1 MASPFAKYQSEQV
14 QQLAPGFVEA
24 YGNAGRS
31 IGQGLAA
38 IGQAAVQG
46 YEEAEK
52 KHKAEIATKASL
64 APYIRNDDRITA
76 TEGMIKSGL
85 LTKADDGTVVV
96 AAKWANYADKAG
108 LKKYLDFY
116 NETGG
121 DGSKLSGDKLIEF
134 ASRFEGEQKYI
145 AQNAANA
152 KAKTEGELK
161 QAQIAKLRAEA
172 AAKASETGLVTQLL
186 SGMGGIGSGGSI
198 TPYTNESPTAGINI
212 TPYTQPTGTG
222 ITSVETPT
230 TTPPNVTKV
239 DAAVPA
245 VAAPATVAAP
255 VSAAL
260 TAGTAPTVAAA
271 AVKAAEPAVSSAL
284 TAGTAGTPA
293 QAAAQTR
300 EEKLASLI
308 AKAEAA
314 GKVAPAPKRVE
325 SGETSDDYDA
335 WVAATDEWNKNY
347 GDTHLPTGSPKTARR
362 VELDFNAANP
372 IEKAAPATAAPA
384 TAAPAAAAPPEAAP
398 APVGTEEAT
407 AANKVY
413 DVAAESARVTEKLA
427 ATSAE
432 RENVRSKYASIR
444 TKNAVARSNQR
455 QQALGLSIVSPAKG
469 TGFTSYLDN
478 IKKFEDEAEARELK
492 AIDDK
497 ESTINK
503 NFANYQ
509 AAATAQREGRTED
522 RANRAEQRAIDAL
535 SATGTKDATKALAD
549 IRKEKRQRLL
559 DYPMYSIWNH
569 LGSNMAV
576 DPKTG
581 EKYDPVEF
589 GIKPLSPSAQIAV
602 NEAHEGW
609 SKTVDFMVN
618 MDKTLAARVKDND
631 RWLGSFRATAKNM
644 QNYFEGELSSVF
656 GVATFRRGIV
666 SGGNFSDADR
676 EFVKSAITYLNSAAP
691 DLSAEDLKASLNA
704 LGVFVNNMYIR
715 TLEANDMMYD
725 PKNAK
730 AFADKLEG
738 AGMPEKAAAAR
749 EGVTR
754 AGVFYSRFGIK
765 PPGGS
770 TKSSYDSTAA
780 KDAFE
785 LLYPKLK
792 AKGLLPDGM
801 KIK

>member
-14 QQLAPGFVEA
+14 QQMAPGFVEA
-24 YGNAGRS
+24 YGRAGAS
-31 IGQGLAA
+31 IGQGIATAGAA
-38 IGQAAVQG
+38 INQG
-46 YEEAEK
+46 LAEADKRK
-52 KHKAEIATKASL
+52 KEEIATKASL

-96 AAKWANYADKAG
+96 SAKWANYADTKG

-121 DGSKLSGDKLIEF
+121 DGSKLSGDKLVEF

-145 AQNAANA
+145 SQNAANA
-152 KAKTEGELK
+152 KAKTEEELK

-172 AAKASETGLVTQLL
+172 AAKANETGLVTQLL
-186 SGMGGIGSGGSI
+186 SGMGVAGSGGSI
-198 TPYTNESPTAGINI
+198 IPYTNESPTAGINI

-222 ITSVETPT
+222 ITSVETLT
-230 TTPPNVTKV
+230 TTPTAVTKV
-239 DAAVPA
+239 DTTVPA
-245 VAAPATVAAP
+245 VAAPPAAP

-271 AVKAAEPAVSSAL
+271 AATAAPAAEPAVSAAL

-293 QAAAQTR
+293 PAAAAPTR
-300 EEKLASLI
+300 EQRLASLI
-308 AKAEAA
+308 AKAAA
-314 GKVAPAPKRVE
+314 AEKVAPFPERVKD
-325 SGETSDDYDA
+325 GETSEDYDA
-335 WVAATDEWNKNY
+335 WVAASNEWTKNY
-347 GDTHLPTGSPKTARR
+347 GDTHIPTGSPKTARR

-372 IEKAAPATAAPA
+372 IEKAAPASAAAPA
-384 TAAPAAAAPPEAAP
+384 EAPPEPAT

-407 AANKVY
+407 AAAKVY
-413 DVAAESARVTEKLA
+413 DVPAESARVTEKLA
-427 ATSAE
+427 AISVE
-432 RENVRSKYASIR
+432 RESVRSKYASIR

-455 QQALGLSIVSPAKG
+455 QQALGLSVVSPAKG

-497 ESTINK
+497 ESTITK

-509 AAATAQREGRTED
+509 AAATAQKEGRAED
-522 RANRAEQRAIDAL
+522 RANRAEQRAINAS
-535 SATGTKDATKALAD
+535 SATVTKDATKANAD
-549 IRKEKRQRLL
+549 IRAAKRQRLL

-569 LGSNMAV
+569 LGSNMAI

-581 EKYDPVEF
+581 QQYDPVEF
-589 GIKPLSPSAQIAV
+589 GIKSLSPSAQIAV

>member
-14 QQLAPGFVEA
+14 QQMAPGFVEA
-24 YGNAGRS
+24 YGRAGAS
-31 IGQGLAA
+31 IGQGIATAGAA
-38 IGQAAVQG
+38 INQG
-46 YEEAEK
+46 LAEADKRRKE
-52 KHKAEIATKASL
+52 EIATKASL

-96 AAKWANYADKAG
+96 SAKWANYADTKG

-145 AQNAANA
+145 AQQASNA
-152 KAKTEGELK
+152 KAKTATRLQE
-161 QAQIAKLRAEA
+161 AQIAKLTAEA

-186 SGMGGIGSGGSI
+186 SGIGGAGFGGSI

-212 TPYTQPTGTG
+212 TPSQFAGTG
-222 ITSVETPT
+222 ITSIETLTAVPPT
-230 TTPPNVTKV
+230 VTKV
-239 DAAVPA
+239 DATVPA
-245 VAAPATVAAP
+245 VAAPAAAP

-260 TAGTAPTVAAA
+260 TAGTAPTVAATA
-271 AVKAAEPAVSSAL
+271 ATAAKAAEPAKDPDAIDKL
-284 TAGTAGTPA
+284 A
-293 QAAAQTR
+293 QQVGLTR
-300 EEKLASLI
+300 ENLI
-308 AKAEAA
+308 ESSNSAGVTPEAYVENLLGVAKYNA
-314 GKVAPAPKRVE
+314 
-325 SGETSDDYDA
+325 
-335 WVAATDEWNKNY
+335 
-347 GDTHLPTGSPKTARR
+347 SPKSVSLEDPTYSVPPASPQEMRRNTKAAKSAFEKEQKATA
-362 VELDFNAANP
+362 
-372 IEKAAPATAAPA
+372 AAPAGSAPTQA
-384 TAAPAAAAPPEAAP
+384 AAPAASAPAEAPPEP
-398 APVGTEEAT
+398 TTSPVGTEEAT
-407 AANKVY
+407 AAAKVY
-413 DVAAESARVTEKLA
+413 DVPAESARVTQKL
-427 ATSAE
+427 SDVNAE
-432 RENVRSKYASIR
+432 RESVRSKYAAIR
-444 TKNAVARSNQR
+444 TKNAAARSSQR
-455 QQALGLSIVSPAKG
+455 QQALGLSIVAPAKG

-497 ESTINK
+497 ESTINR

-509 AAATAQREGRTED
+509 AAATAQKEGRSED
-522 RANRAEQRAIDAL
+522 RANRAEQRAVQAA

-549 IRKEKRQRLL
+549 IRAAKRQRLL

-569 LGSNMAV
+569 LGSNMAI
-576 DPKTG
+576 DPKSG
-581 EKYDPVEF
+581 QQYDPVEF

-631 RWLGSFRATAKNM
+631 RWLGSFRSTAKNM

-715 TLEANDMMYD
+715 TLEANDMVYD

-738 AGMPEKAAAAR
+738 AGMPDKANAAR

-754 AGVFYSRFGIK
+754 AGIFYSRFGIK
-765 PPGGS
+765 PPGG
-770 TKSSYDSTAA
+770 TTQAYDPAAA
-780 KDAFE
+780 KNAFE